1 MSWPSPSRLTHTVPE
16 IYVFIFRFRIA
27 DAMSGSQIVDGLHL
41 RNLESKWYV
50 QTAMAINGDGLC
62 EASIQMGNMVK
73 ERRASGNSSF

>member
-1 MSWPSPSRLTHTVPE
+1 
-16 IYVFIFRFRIA
+16 
-27 DAMSGSQIVDGLHL
+27 MSGSQIVDGLHL